1 MERGASPSMSWTG
14 SGGGFRSIIVVFL
27 FVDVG
32 VEASPSMSWTGS
44 EGGFMSVII
53 VFVSYNCFRC

>member
-1 MERGASPSMSWTG
+1 MSWTG
-14 SGGGFRSIIVVFL
+14 NGGGFRSILVVIVVFL

>member
-1 MERGASPSMSWTG
+1 MSWTG
-14 SGGGFRSIIVVFL
+14 SGGGFRSIIVVIVVFL
-27 FVDVG
+27 VVDVG